1 VSTRKERVRRAFDA
15 AASSYDASA
24 VVQGLVA
31 RRLAARIA
39 TLDLPER
46 PRILEIG
53 CGTGLL
59 SAALGE
65 RIGPAR
71 WTFTDLSPAM
81 LAACRDRLSALDD
94 ADFRIMDGEFP
105 DLAEGQ
111 FDLIAASFAFQ
122 WFEDLPAALRRLSH
136 LLAPG
141 GTLAFAT
148 LAEDTLQEWRMAH
161 EALGLQA
168 GVPELPSLAELEA
181 MRPASLFGPLS
192 EERIVHVE
200 SDGRAFARGLKE
212 IGAGEPPEGRRPL
225 GAAQMKRVLAAFEAG
240 GAAASYHVAY
250 GLWRAPELRG
260 VFITGTDT
268 GVGKT
273 VVSACLARAWEADYW
288 KPVQTGLADD
298 PSDTATVAILAD
310 LPKERLHAPAHA
322 FDPPVSPHLASAQAG
337 AHIAAARLD
346 LPASERLTVVEGAGG
361 ALVPLNDHET
371 MLDLMDRLNLPVV
384 VVAADRLGAISQT
397 LLTLEALRGRAL
409 KVAGVVLTGD
419 PFADNASAIARHG
432 RVRILARLPRAERV
446 DAAQVDAWTELMPSP
461 ETIFG

>member
-1 VSTRKERVRRAFDA
+1 VSSRKDRVRRAFDA

-31 RRLAARIA
+31 RRLAVRLGA
-39 TLDLPER
+39 LEWPER

-59 SAALGE
+59 SAALRE
-65 RIGPAR
+65 RIGPAH

-81 LAACRDRLSALDD
+81 LAACRDRLAPADD
-94 ADFRIMDGEFP
+94 ADFRIMDGELP
-105 DLAEGQ
+105 DLADGQ

-141 GTLAFAT
+141 GRLAFAT
-148 LAEDTLQEWRMAH
+148 LAEDTLQEWRTAH
-161 EALGLQA
+161 AELGLQA
-168 GVPELPSLAELEA
+168 GVPQLPSLAELEA
-181 MRPASLFGPLS
+181 MRPARLFGALDD
-192 EERIVHVE
+192 ERIVHVE

-212 IGAGEPPEGRRPL
+212 IGASEPPEGRRPL
-225 GAAQMKRVLAAFEAG
+225 GAAQMKRVLAAFEAA

-250 GLWRAPELRG
+250 GLWRAPEVRG
-260 VFITGTDT
+260 VFVTGTDT

-273 VVSACLARAWEADYW
+273 VVSACLARAWDADYW
-288 KPVQTGLADD
+288 KPVQTGLADG
-298 PSDTATVAILAD
+298 PSDTAAVAILAD

-322 FDPPVSPHLASAQAG
+322 FDPPVSPHLAADQAG
-337 AHIAAARLD
+337 AWIAAGNLD
-346 LPASERLTVVEGAGG
+346 LPDSDRLTVVEGAGG

-371 MLDLMDRLNLPVV
+371 MLDLMERLNLPVV
-384 VVAADRLGAISQT
+384 LVAADRLGAINQT
-397 LLTLEALRGRAL
+397 LLTLDALRARGL
-409 KVAGVVLTGD
+409 KVAGVILTGG
-419 PFADNASAIARHG
+419 PFADNAAAIARHG
-432 RVRILARLPRAERV
+432 RVSILARLPQAERV
-446 DAAQVDAWTELMPSP
+446 DAAQVAAWAEIMPAP